1 MHKLLEQ
8 AMAISDQ
15 AEAFSCDSVTES
27 VIFDNGKLRDIDT
40 KIQSGTSLRIIKD
53 NKLGFAYTKNLRNR
67 KELLDNCL
75 ISLKGRVEAKF
86 DFPLTKTTPKLRTY
100 SASLSKLSNRNLVD
114 ECERIYE
121 LISSKVKGQ
130 CNITASDSIEKVRII
145 NSAGTDTKMRT
156 SEYGIG
162 VSIVYPNSYA
172 AIHRIFAGK
181 AFEKMQEKDLMM
193 MIDLYNKSS
202 RTVDPKGKRMKV
214 LFMPESM
221 YTLTWRLQ
229 SATSGAVVYEKQ
241 SPISKKIGARLF
253 STKLTV
259 YNDPL
264 NDRLPGARSVDDE
277 ATPCRHFT
285 IVENGVLKNFYYD
298 LCYAQKNKVE
308 PTGHGFKTA
317 RWSGETIALKPSPS
331 LQHLHIKTGEVS
343 LEKLIKRMDQG
354 IIVAGALGAHSGN
367 ILNGDF
373 SIGLSPGLY
382 VENGEVI
389 GQVKDAMIA
398 GNIYETMQRII
409 AIENTAH
416 ITHAGVFPAI
426 LFDDVNV
433 ATTN

>member
-1 MHKLLEQ
+1 MRRLLEQ
-8 AMAISDQ
+8 ARTVSDK
-15 AEAFSCDSVTES
+15 AEVFSSNSVTDS
-27 VIFDNGKLRDIDT
+27 VIFENGKLRDIDT
-40 KIQSGTSLRIIKD
+40 KVQLGTSLRIIKD

-75 ISLKGRVEAKF
+75 ASLKGRIEAKF
-86 DFPLTKTTPKLRTY
+86 DFPLTRTTPRLRTY
-100 SASLSKLSNRNLVD
+100 STSLSKLSNRDLVD
-114 ECERIYE
+114 ECQRICE
-121 LISSKVKGQ
+121 LMSSRAKGQ
-130 CNITASDSIEKVRII
+130 CNITAGNSIEKVRII
-145 NSAGTDTKMRT
+145 NNAGTDIKMRT
-156 SEYGIG
+156 SEYAII
-162 VSIVYPNSYA
+162 VSIVYPNSYTA
-172 AIHRIFAGK
+172 LRRLFTRK
-181 AFEKMQEKDLMM
+181 AFEKIQEKELTM
-193 MIDLYNKSS
+193 MIDLYRQSS
-202 RTVDPKGKRMKV
+202 RIVNPKGKKMKV

-229 SATSGAVVYEKQ
+229 SATNGAAVYEKQ
-241 SPISKKIGARLF
+241 SPISNEIGKRLF
-253 STKLTV
+253 NRELSI

-277 ATPCRHFT
+277 ATPCRHFP

-298 LCYAQKNKVE
+298 LYYAQKNNVE

-343 LEKLIKRMDQG
+343 LEQLIESVDQG

-389 GQVKDAMIA
+389 GRVNEAMVA
-398 GNIYETMQRII
+398 GNIYDIMQRII
-409 AIENTAH
+409 GIENTAH
-416 ITHAGVFPAI
+416 TTHAGVFPAI
-426 LFDDVNV
+426 LFNDVSV